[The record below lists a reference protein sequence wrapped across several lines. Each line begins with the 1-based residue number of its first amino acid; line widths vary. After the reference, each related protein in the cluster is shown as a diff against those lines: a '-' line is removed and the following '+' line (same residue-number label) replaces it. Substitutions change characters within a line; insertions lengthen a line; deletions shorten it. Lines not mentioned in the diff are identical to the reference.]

1 MIKRLY
7 RNFILLFANMTTFF
21 QEWLLTNIYSVST
34 TGIHLTWNLLFIIF
48 FRLLLLFKMAA
59 IALWAKMIQRLYRW
73 FKMIQRLYR
82 NCIFLFANMTT
93 FFQEWLLTNIYSV
106 STTGI
111 HLTWNLLFII
121 FFRLLLLF
129 KMAAI
134 ALWAKKGI
142 WKTLLKAQRT
152 QGLSVV
158 AKVWLIS

>member
-1 MIKRLY
+1 
-7 RNFILLFANMTTFF
+7 
-21 QEWLLTNIYSVST
+21 
-34 TGIHLTWNLLFIIF
+34 
-48 FRLLLLFKMAA
+48 
-59 IALWAKMIQRLYRW
+59 
-73 FKMIQRLYR
+73 MIQRLYR
-82 NCIFLFANMTT
+82 NCILLFANMTT

-158 AKVWLIS
+158 AKVWLITHVRTSNTNLDLNLSSRSCPSFGFKICTKIQPQNFSSAKSQQQEFVC